1 MIKIST
7 NRTYLSNIA
16 ICLYIS
22 KWVKKLKK
30 KPESK
35 LIQLKEQIEKTKTV
49 VGNFM
54 FLTK

>member
-1 MIKIST
+1 MFI
-7 NRTYLSNIA
+7 YLKMSQEI
-16 ICLYIS
+16 
-22 KWVKKLKK
+22 KK